1 MLDRLR
7 AEPERLVHWAAIAAW
22 IVTFLVLGPALSDGF
37 DDWEHNT
44 LIVEV
49 AVQGVWF
56 LGVLICLTLPAP
68 VTLTA
73 VRIAVPATIVVALW
87 AAVQSDD
94 STAAIVGVVAS
105 IVSTG
110 LVLSSAFGDRFI
122 DGASYG
128 DERRFALR
136 PPGPV
141 LLGILVPT
149 WMVTAAG
156 ALAGPLLLGDE
167 QWVLGAVVT
176 ALGWTI
182 AFFAGRALNNLTQ
195 RFIVFV
201 PNGLV
206 VHDLDVMREPVLFQK
221 REIAGIAPA
230 LADTTAA
237 DMTNAALGLALELRF
252 GAAIEL
258 PVVTGRT
265 TTEEQTL
272 RAILVSPSRPAS
284 LLRVA
289 QSRGFPIT

>member
-7 AEPERLVHWAAIAAW
+7 TEPERLVHWAAIAAW
-22 IVTFLVLGPALSDGF
+22 IVTFFVLGAALDDGLA
-37 DDWEHNT
+37 DWDHNT
-44 LIVEV
+44 LVIDL

-56 LGVLICLTLPAP
+56 VGVLTSLTLPAP

-73 VRIAVPATIVVALW
+73 ARIAVPGTIPVALW
-87 AAVQSDD
+87 AATQSDD
-94 STAAIVGVVAS
+94 TTATVIGLVAAVV
-105 IVSTG
+105 VSG

-141 LLGILVPT
+141 LIGLVVPT
-149 WMVTAAG
+149 WMVTVAG

-167 QWVLGAVVT
+167 QWVLGSVVT

-182 AFFAGRALNNLTQ
+182 AFFAGRTLDNLTR
-195 RFIVFV
+195 RFLVFV

-206 VHDLDVMREPVLFQK
+206 VHDLTVMREPVLFQK

-230 LADTTAA
+230 LAHTTAA
-237 DMTNAALGLALELRF
+237 DMTSAALGLAVELKF
-252 GAAIEL
+252 GTPIEL

-272 RAILVSPSRPAS
+272 RSILISPTRPAS
-284 LLRVA
+284 VLRVA
-289 QSRGFPIT
+289 QTRGFPIT